1 MKLKNTTIN
10 EDLERWIEAYLKH
23 IQVLSYSNNTFLLYR
38 RILLELVEYS
48 LDYQDEMSISDIKT
62 TFLVNFLNY
71 LENNAKNSNKLSKRT
86 KMTYLRVLTSFFS
99 FISDNNDDLFI
110 FSFDMKKIRFRTE
123 KAEEKLN
130 YLNEN
135 EIIRLNNVLE
145 KEKSKKEIYNSFRN
159 ALLIKLMLYG
169 GLRISEALNVKL
181 CDFEEVD
188 DNILKISIIGKG
200 GKEQFAF
207 IKKEEVSDELEYF
220 KENIQSNDHI
230 MKTSTGKHLNRS
242 NAFLIV
248 NKIYAKALI
257 NKKGLHLLRHTLAM
271 RLTAKGINLVV
282 IQKILRHAN
291 LNTTTIY
298 AKATNDTIKNA
309 LL

>member
-1 MKLKNTTIN
+1 MKLKNTTIS

-23 IQVLSYSNNTFLLYR
+23 IQALSYSNNTSLLYR
-38 RILLELVEYS
+38 RILLEFVEYS
-48 LDYQDEMSISDIKT
+48 LDYQDEMQINDIKM

-71 LENNAKNSNKLSKRT
+71 LENNSKNGNKLSKKT
-86 KMTYLRVLTSFFS
+86 KITYLRVLTSFFS
-99 FISDNNDDLFI
+99 FISDNNDDLFV

-123 KAEEKLN
+123 KSEEKLN

-145 KEKSKKEIYNSFRN
+145 KEKVYNSFRN
-159 ALLIKLMLYG
+159 SLLIKLMLYG

-188 DNILKISIIGKG
+188 DEILKISIIGNG

-207 IKKEEVSDELEYF
+207 IKKEEVDDELEYF
-220 KENIQSNDHI
+220 KENIQDSDYI
-230 MKTSTGKHLNRS
+230 MQTSTGKHLNRS

-248 NKIYAKALI
+248 NNIYAKALI
-257 NKKGLHLLRHTLAM
+257 SKKGLHLLRHTLAM
-271 RLTAKGINLVV
+271 RLTAKGTNLVV

-298 AKATNDTIKNA
+298 AKATNDTIKTA
-309 LL
+309 LLNN